1 MRELVPTPLIQNKL
15 LKLKI
20 VDLRMNEIPG
30 FEYLEIISHASPKKN
45 IPEMRL
51 LNVEEGGGRGET
63 RGILISKLDYIVT
76 KHTFFMYK
84 HKIEAF

>member
-45 IPEMRL
+45 I
-51 LNVEEGGGRGET
+51 
-63 RGILISKLDYIVT
+63 
-76 KHTFFMYK
+76 F
-84 HKIEAF
+84 

>member
-30 FEYLEIISHASPKKN
+30 FEYLEIISHASPKK
-45 IPEMRL
+45 
-51 LNVEEGGGRGET
+51 
-63 RGILISKLDYIVT
+63 
-76 KHTFFMYK
+76 TFFECFFYT
-84 HKIEAF
+84 HIYFHAYSPR